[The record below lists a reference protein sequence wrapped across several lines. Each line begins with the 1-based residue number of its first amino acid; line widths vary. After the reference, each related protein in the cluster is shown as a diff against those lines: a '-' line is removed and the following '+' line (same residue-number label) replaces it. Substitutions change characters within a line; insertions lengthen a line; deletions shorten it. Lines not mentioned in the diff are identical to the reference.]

1 MKIAWVANDG
11 YGRFGFKAEPGE
23 YDGVPLLDSLLFD
36 GTPATI
42 SNDRMSAAAA
52 LAFGEYT
59 SGELELPKDITPE
72 VAGAVQ
78 DFLLP
83 RKVFPAPISFVAR
96 AVPDGE
102 TRLLLNPGLQEPE
115 IEPRNDWGKAREVL
129 LDLRPAGTWA
139 GQLASVE
146 SISLATNAP
155 LFGQIYAEDDV
166 RSIHASVSVALV
178 FAESVKARTIVMSR
192 KYRAHP
198 ETLHRLGQ
206 FLAPTG
212 MGLEL
217 R

>member
-1 MKIAWVANDG
+1 MKIKWVANDG

-23 YDGVPLLDSLLFD
+23 YDGVPPLDSLLFD

-52 LAFGEYT
+52 LAFGEFT

-83 RKVFPAPISFVAR
+83 RRVFPGPVHFAAR
-96 AVPDGE
+96 ALPDGE
-102 TRLLLNPGLQEPE
+102 TRLLLNPGLEEPE
-115 IEPRNDWGKAREVL
+115 LDTHNEWGAAREVL

-146 SISLATNAP
+146 RISLATNAP
-155 LFGQIYAEDDV
+155 LFGAQYAEDDV
-166 RSIHASVSVALV
+166 RRVHASIAVALI
-178 FAESVKARTIVMSR
+178 FAESLKARTLVLHR
-192 KYRAHP
+192 KYAAHGDQ
-198 ETLHRLGQ
+198 LDRLVQ
-206 FLAPTG
+206 FLAPCG
-212 MGLEL
+212 MGIDL